1 VVTAHR
7 LGLIL
12 FTAGTV
18 GILLAA
24 VAIWR
29 SAGEEAGTP
38 TTFASDAVNV
48 ETAIQPPTHLFGDPV
63 VATAEVV
70 VDRDIVDPSSVRVA
84 RNFGR
89 YELAGEPTVTRR
101 DGADLTELVFRFP
114 LRCLEP
120 GCASD
125 RPKRA
130 VVLPEATISYHLA
143 SGQHGE
149 AQRPWIPLES
159 VSRLGPIDIA
169 NPRWRLDLRRPPT
182 VSYRV
187 DPGFLAAGLLA
198 ASCAFVL
205 AAGILAGLAVFRRR
219 QRPAAEP
226 PPVRAASPLS
236 RALEALAAAGANSS
250 PSERRQ
256 ALELVAGE
264 VEEAGHPELAD
275 EAWRLAWSRT
285 PPSREAVADLSRS
298 LRRSVGKEA

>member
-1 VVTAHR
+1 MTAHR
-7 LGLIL
+7 VGLVL
-12 FTAGTV
+12 FTAGTI

-29 SAGEEAGTP
+29 SAGEEVGTATRFAG
-38 TTFASDAVNV
+38 DALSV
-48 ETAIQPPTHLFGDPV
+48 ETAIHPPTHLFGDSV

-70 VDRDIVDPSSVRVA
+70 VDRDIVDPDSVRVA

-89 YELAGEPTVTRR
+89 YELADEPTVARR
-101 DGADLTELVFRFP
+101 DGADLTEIVFRFP
-114 LRCLEP
+114 LRCLRL
-120 GCASD
+120 GCASV
-125 RPKRA
+125 RTKRS
-130 VVLPEATISYHLA
+130 VVLPEATISYHLT
-143 SGQHGE
+143 SGQRGE
-149 AQRPWIPLES
+149 AHRPWMPLES
-159 VSRLGPIDIA
+159 VSRLGAIDIA

-205 AAGILAGLAVFRRR
+205 AAALLAGLAVSRRR
-219 QRPAAEP
+219 QTPAPEP
-226 PPVRAASPLS
+226 APVRPDSPLT
-236 RALEALAAAGANSS
+236 RALEALASAGANSS

-264 VEEAGHPELAD
+264 VEQAGHPELAE
-275 EAWRLAWSRT
+275 EAWRLAWSRI

-298 LRRSVGKEA
+298 LRRSVGREG

>member
-1 VVTAHR
+1 MTARR
-7 LGLIL
+7 LGLVL
-12 FTAGTV
+12 FTVGTV

-29 SAGEEAGTP
+29 SADEDAGT
-38 TTFASDAVNV
+38 TTTLAGDAISVQ
-48 ETAIQPPTHLFGDPV
+48 TSIAPPTHLFGDAV

-70 VDRDIVDPSSVRVA
+70 VKRDIVDPGSVRIA

-89 YELAGEPTVTRR
+89 YQLAGEPMVTRR

-114 LRCLEP
+114 LRCLRL
-120 GCASD
+120 GCAYA
-125 RPKRA
+125 PAKRS
-130 VVLPEATISYHLA
+130 VVLPEATISYNLRN
-143 SGQHGE
+143 GQHGQ
-149 AQRPWIPLES
+149 ARRPWVPLEA
-159 VSRLGPIDIA
+159 VSRLRPADIA
-169 NPRWRLDLRRPPT
+169 DPRWRLDLRRPPT
-182 VSYRV
+182 VTYRV
-187 DPGFLAAGLLA
+187 NPGFLAAGLLA

-205 AAGILAGLAVFRRR
+205 AAGVLAGLAVSRRR

-226 PPVRAASPLS
+226 APVRAASPLT

-264 VEEAGHPELAD
+264 VEAAGHPDLAD

-298 LRRSVGKEA
+298 LRLSLGREG